1 LKSRRARLRDA
12 LNVGFRYDA
21 LPVFDAFERVSDPAI
36 YTPLPSDWHI
46 GVADVVNSTEALAA
60 GRYKAV
66 NMAGAAVVGSI
77 KNAAGMETFPFVFGG
92 DGAIFAVPS
101 HAEGLARDALAATAT
116 FAREELDLILR
127 VGIVSVAAIR
137 AAGQDMRVARYAA
150 SSEAV
155 YAMFSGGGARFAEA
169 ELKAGRIAIEPAPAG
184 ARPDLTGLS
193 CRFAPFTSRRGVIL
207 SLIVTP
213 AEGGDTELYRKVAN
227 DVISMLEAEERAGHP
242 LPPEGPPFS
251 FRPSYFR
258 YEIAAT
264 RRSFAQACLAMG
276 RVAFEHLVANVLSR
290 TGGTV
295 GRLNVRHYQRW
306 VARNSDFRKFDD
318 GLRMTVDCT
327 PKTADELAARLDK
340 AEKDRIIDYGLH
352 RQESALITCLVP
364 SVLQDDH
371 LHFLDGAGG
380 GYALAAEGLK
390 ARLAARQDEPAQQ
403 AS

>member
-1 LKSRRARLRDA
+1 LKSRHARRRDA
-12 LNVGFRYDA
+12 VEAGFRYDE

-66 NMAGAAVVGSI
+66 NMAGAAVVASI

-92 DGAIFAVPS
+92 DGAIFAVPA
-101 HAEGLARDALAATAT
+101 HAEGLARDALAATAA
-116 FAREELDLILR
+116 FAREELDLALR
-127 VGIVSVAAIR
+127 VGIISVAAIR
-137 AAGQDMRVARYAA
+137 AAGHDMRVARYAA

-169 ELKAGRIAIEPAPAG
+169 ELKAGRIAIDPAPAG
-184 ARPDLTGLS
+184 ARPDLSGLS
-193 CRFAPFTSRRGVIL
+193 CRFAPFASRRGVIL

-213 AEGGDTELYRKVAN
+213 AEGGDTEVYRSVAN
-227 DVISMLEAEERAGHP
+227 DVIAMLEQEERAGHP
-242 LPPEGPPFS
+242 LPSAGPPFS
-251 FRPSYFR
+251 FHPSYFR
-258 YEIAAT
+258 YEVAAM
-264 RRSFAQACLAMG
+264 RRSFAQACLVMA
-276 RVAFEHLVANVLSR
+276 RVAFEHTVANFLSR

-327 PKTADELAARLDK
+327 PSTADRLTAYLET
-340 AEKDRIIDYGLH
+340 AEKHRIIDYGLH

-380 GYALAAEGLK
+380 GYALAAKGLK
-390 ARLAARQDEPAQQ
+390 ERLSARRGESAGQT
-403 AS
+403 S